1 MIQYRNQDIE
11 PIVTLIL
18 DHYNRSNIIYSD
30 PDVKASDIYKEYRN
44 AAILAAMDITDISMS
59 I

>member
-11 PIVTLIL
+11 PIVQIIL
-18 DHYNRSNIIYSD
+18 DHYDRSNIIYSN
-30 PDVKASDIYKEYRN
+30 PDTKVSDIYKEYRN

>member
-11 PIVTLIL
+11 PIVQIIL
-18 DHYNRSNIIYSD
+18 DHYNRSNVIYSD
-30 PDVKASDIYKEYRN
+30 QDIKVSDISKEYIN

>member
-11 PIVTLIL
+11 PIVQIIL
-18 DHYNRSNIIYSD
+18 DHYDRSNIIYSN
-30 PDVKASDIYKEYRN
+30 PDIKVSDIYKEYRN